1 MEKADYFCNTLKCV
15 GQPSCFCVSSLC
27 MKQAAKCYMVV
38 VMSNQNLESSIK
50 SLPSTPGVYQFKDE
64 QGQIVYIG
72 KAKNLRKRVMNY
84 LQRQGYELKAD
95 LILEASI
102 QLDYIETKTE
112 LEAMLLEARLIQSH
126 QPKFNIL
133 LKSGQPFLY
142 ILITS
147 SKTPEL
153 KLVRNQQLK
162 GSYFGPFLEKGPA
175 RKVCDF
181 LLKTFRLKLCKK
193 KIENGCLDYHM
204 GLCSGS
210 CRSDFD
216 QVEYI
221 QRMELARTA
230 LKQGHAKFLTYLKQ
244 QIEVSNR
251 EQTFEKSR
259 ELHSYYKAFS
269 SVFDALDA
277 KGTVNR
283 KLDRKDIWILTSDRR
298 TLFLF
303 DEINGAFKKREV
315 FYFPFIDDINFEQE
329 QAYEQLTLEH
339 MTSFYRTHVPSATIF
354 VNFEMNKHERSLL
367 EEFCHEWHKL
377 SYDISV
383 TQPVEGH
390 GAALVRLGKLHA
402 QQDEEKR
409 MSLGRQLRVLLK
421 LPFEPKTIDC
431 FDISHKQGMFM
442 VGSCVR
448 FKNGEPDKSFFRKFH
463 IKTVHQIDDYA
474 SLREIVARRYADGA
488 DLPDLIVI
496 DGGKGQLNAVQDLFP
511 HAEFACLAKREETIF
526 SNRIPEGRK
535 LDLKSFVGQMLIA
548 LRDYAHHFAISFH
561 RTLEKF

>member
-1 MEKADYFCNTLKCV
+1 
-15 GQPSCFCVSSLC
+15 
-27 MKQAAKCYMVV
+27 
-38 VMSNQNLESSIK
+38 MSNQNLTASIK
-50 SLPSTPGVYQFKDE
+50 SLPNTPGVYQFKDE
-64 QGQIVYIG
+64 HGQIVYIG
-72 KAKNLRKRVMNY
+72 KAKSLRKRVMNY

-95 LILEASI
+95 LIIAASV
-102 QLDYIETKTE
+102 QLDFIQTKTE

-126 QPKFNIL
+126 QPKFNVL

-175 RKVCDF
+175 RKVYDF
-181 LLKTFRLKLCKK
+181 LLKTFRLKQCKK

-204 GLCSGS
+204 GLCAGS

-216 QVEYI
+216 RAAYC
-221 QRMELARTA
+221 QRMELARMS
-230 LKQGHAKFLTYLKQ
+230 LKQGHAKFLAYLQ
-244 QIEVSNR
+244 EQIEASNR

-259 ELHSYYKAFS
+259 ELHGYYKAFA
-269 SVFDALDA
+269 SVFDALDT
-277 KGTVNR
+277 KGVNNR
-283 KLDRKDIWILTSDRR
+283 KLDHKDIWILTSDRR

-303 DEINGAFKKREV
+303 DEVNGAFKRREV
-315 FYFPFIDDINFEQE
+315 FYFPFMDDVVQE

-339 MTSFYRTHVPSATIF
+339 MTSFYRSHIPSATIF
-354 VNFEMNKHERSLL
+354 VNFDLNDHERELL
-367 EEFCHEWHKL
+367 EKFVHEWHQL
-377 SYDISV
+377 NYDVAV

-409 MSLGRQLRVLLK
+409 LSLGRQLRVLLK
-421 LPFEPKTIDC
+421 LHFEPKTIDC
-431 FDISHKQGMFM
+431 FDISHKQGLFM

-448 FKNGEPDKSFFRKFH
+448 FKNGEPDKEGLRKFH

-474 SLREIVARRYADGA
+474 SLREIVARRYADA
-488 DLPDLIVI
+488 TELPDLILI

-561 RTLEKF
+561 RSIEKF